1 MAADGPN
8 REPDFRKKSVLLVIW
23 IALCAAMLL
32 GVLRLESPRFG
43 PAQSILTVRTGFGMN
58 DRELLTEPI
67 DINTASL
74 TEVSA
79 LSLNEMQHVF

>member
-1 MAADGPN
+1 MFGADVYEDPAKLNNLITDLNACEG
-8 REPDFRKKSVLLVIW
+8 DFTIECTITGTYSQ
-23 IALCAAMLL
+23 
-32 GVLRLESPRFG
+32 EHY
-43 PAQSILTVRTGFGMN
+43 SIPL
-58 DRELLTEPI
+58 